1 VSDLSA
7 TDRLDGVTIVMSG
20 AEHSSD
26 ALAAAASALVT
37 TTYPT
42 VTPLTAE
49 SPGIGPIA
57 TAIGARTCADALG
70 ISPDAGILVDVSEVD
85 GAPAAVLIATDGGA
99 RTAYAVSRSCTTGSP
114 AHRRAD
120 RPALTRGASR

>member
-1 VSDLSA
+1 MTRTLPSWS
-7 TDRLDGVTIVMSG
+7 
-20 AEHSSD
+20 
-26 ALAAAASALVT
+26 LAAAASALVT

-49 SPGIGPIA
+49 APGIGPIA

-99 RTAYAVSRSCTTGSP
+99 RTAYAVSRSCTTRSP
-114 AHRRAD
+114 MLIAG
-120 RPALTRGASR
+120 PIALP